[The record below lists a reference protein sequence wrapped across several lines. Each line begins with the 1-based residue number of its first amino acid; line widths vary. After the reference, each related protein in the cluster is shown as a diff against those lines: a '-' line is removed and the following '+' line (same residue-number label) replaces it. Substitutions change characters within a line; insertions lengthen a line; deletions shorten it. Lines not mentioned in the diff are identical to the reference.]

1 MFQYRYRKGWP
12 DDGQP
17 FLSGK
22 VPCKVSGGSSDTYVD
37 GKRCKYWPVF
47 TPFGPKLTFRVKKGG
62 FYHRFWPS
70 DVTVIYRGRN

>member
-22 VPCKVSGGSSDTYVD
+22 VPCKVSGGSSDTYAN
-37 GKRCKYWPVF
+37 GKRCKYWPIF
-47 TPFGPKLTFRVKKGG
+47 TQFGPKYIRAKNASF
-62 FYHRFWPS
+62 FHRFWPS
-70 DVTVIYRGRN
+70 GVTVIYRGRN